1 MQFTAPDLEY
11 GHLAPLIFVFLSGT
25 LGVAVEATVPRRA
38 RAMVQ
43 TILVTIGLVGGGLAT
58 AYNAGVAADEPDQNL
73 LVGAEGSLVFD
84 GPTHFIWFT
93 LIVLTFL
100 TVFMFGERKLGG
112 ATPFTPQAASLP
124 GTPAEREA
132 TAHKLEHTEVYPL
145 AMFALAGMMLFPAAG
160 DLLTMFVALEI
171 MSLPLYLL
179 CGLARRRRL
188 LSQEAALKYFMLG
201 SFSSAFF
208 VMGMAMLYGYA
219 GAFDLGIIA
228 EAITMGQGPAALLV
242 GGMGMLA
249 VGMLFKVGAVP
260 FHNWTPDVYQG
271 APTVVT
277 GFMAACVKIAAFG
290 ALLRVFFVGLG
301 AARWDWQPFMATI
314 AVLTMFVG
322 AVIGIVQDDVK
333 RMLAYSSI
341 AHAGFILVALVGAA
355 EGETIMGFS
364 SVAAVLFYLAVYGF
378 TTIGAFA
385 ILTMV
390 RDAGGEVSRLSS
402 WAGLGRTNPGVA
414 GLFALFL
421 LSFAGI
427 PLTSGFMGKM
437 AVFGAAWQGG
447 FGWLVVVA
455 VIASLVAAFFY
466 LRVIVVMFFNE
477 PSGEVEVHEASGRT
491 WLAVAVALVTTVGF
505 GILPDLLMP
514 AAQMASTFLR

>member
-1 MQFTAPDLEY
+1 
-11 GHLAPLIFVFLSGT
+11 
-25 LGVAVEATVPRRA
+25 
-38 RAMVQ
+38 
-43 TILVTIGLVGGGLAT
+43 
-58 AYNAGVAADEPDQNL
+58 
-73 LVGAEGSLVFD
+73 
-84 GPTHFIWFT
+84 
-93 LIVLTFL
+93 
-100 TVFMFGERKLGG
+100 
-112 ATPFTPQAASLP
+112 
-124 GTPAEREA
+124 
-132 TAHKLEHTEVYPL
+132 
-145 AMFALAGMMLFPAAG
+145 
-160 DLLTMFVALEI
+160 
-171 MSLPLYLL
+171 
-179 CGLARRRRL
+179 
-188 LSQEAALKYFMLG
+188 
-201 SFSSAFF
+201 
-208 VMGMAMLYGYA
+208 
-219 GAFDLGIIA
+219 
-228 EAITMGQGPAALLV
+228 
-242 GGMGMLA
+242 
-249 VGMLFKVGAVP
+249 
-260 FHNWTPDVYQG
+260 
-271 APTVVT
+271 
-277 GFMAACVKIAAFG
+277 
-290 ALLRVFFVGLG
+290 
-301 AARWDWQPFMATI
+301 
-314 AVLTMFVG
+314 
-322 AVIGIVQDDVK
+322 
-333 RMLAYSSI
+333 
-341 AHAGFILVALVGAA
+341 
-355 EGETIMGFS
+355 MGFS